1 MGLPPIVIG
10 HDSRLRDA
18 PLPEQHLGDEIIRWF
33 GQKSSLTSIQEGLP
47 EVYPRLWRF
56 CFGLT
61 GTRDRADDLAQTVA
75 ARALEKYA
83 SFKAGSHLD
92 RWLFVMARRV
102 WLNEMRADAVRQGG
116 GLVPVEHLAD
126 EKSDP
131 MTNIL
136 ASEVLS
142 KVAELPEAQRVAV
155 MLVYV
160 EGFTYAE
167 AADML
172 EIPIGTVM
180 SRLAAARKK
189 LAAATAENMR
199 FAGQ

>member
-1 MGLPPIVIG
+1 M
-10 HDSRLRDA
+10 
-18 PLPEQHLGDEIIRWF
+18 
-33 GQKSSLTSIQEGLP
+33 
-47 EVYPRLWRF
+47 RF
-56 CFGLT
+56 
-61 GTRDRADDLAQTVA
+61 
-75 ARALEKYA
+75 ARA
-83 SFKAGSHLD
+83 AGWCL
-92 RWLFVMARRV
+92 
-102 WLNEMRADAVRQGG
+102 
-116 GLVPVEHLAD
+116 EHLAD